1 VYRLKRGSQVS
12 IKLLNEKLVTQYSLV
27 KSLSSQL
34 AIEEKKLTD
43 LKNEFMAE
51 LEVIGTLS
59 YKSKSAT
66 ISVVTTEVPT
76 ISDWSSFEAFV
87 IENHSLDLL
96 QRRVHAAAW
105 RSRQEDGVDVPG
117 VEIYNRRSI
126 RIALED

>member
-1 VYRLKRGSQVS
+1 MS